1 MVRLRSVGVLSCAK
15 ISAILHAAIG
25 VLAALVVVLVGVVG
39 LAAAPAQQKLG
50 MVGLLIMAA
59 MMPFLYAGM
68 GFLFGGLWGLIYNW
82 SASAIGGIEME
93 LEAVPA
99 AFAPAQAP
107 AANPLP

>member
-15 ISAILHAAIG
+15 VFAILHAAIG
-25 VLAALVVVLVGVVG
+25 VLVALLVVLVGVVG

-59 MMPFLYAGM
+59 MMPFLYAGL
-68 GFLFGGLWGLIYNW
+68 GFLFGGLWALIYNW

-93 LEAVPA
+93 LEAVPV
-99 AFAPAQAP
+99 AFVPAQES